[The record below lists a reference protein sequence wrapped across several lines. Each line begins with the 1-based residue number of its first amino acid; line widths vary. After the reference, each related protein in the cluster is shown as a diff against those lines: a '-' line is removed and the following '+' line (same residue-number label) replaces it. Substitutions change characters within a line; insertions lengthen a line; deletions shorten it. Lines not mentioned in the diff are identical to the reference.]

1 MFEVGHGQSVRRFA
15 IVLAL
20 LSATSLFVT
29 GWILWDV
36 GREQEIVERIIGHL
50 PSSDLQVAQELSGD
64 LRMQRGLSVLLT
76 LNTLVTVLALAVVI
90 RGYWTSERSLRD
102 VKVLAVD
109 ILASMDIGVLTT
121 DMLGKITSINPLG
134 RDLLGETL
142 HNCSHQIVGT
152 HLRDLPAE
160 HAILHALFDD
170 VNNQQITI
178 RDRDYQLATAGQ
190 LQVLRAGCALL
201 RNQAG
206 ERTGTVIQVRN
217 VTQRLLNEQRLR
229 RMERFMGLG
238 ALAAGL
244 QHVIRNPLAA
254 LSLHVQL
261 LSERMHTVASD
272 DEATELL
279 DIVQSEVSRIKDV
292 LDGFRNYASIQELG
306 RAPTDVAVL
315 ISKLIRFLRPQTENQ
330 NVSVRFVASKCEQ
343 SIIDADVAQL
353 EQVLLNLALNALDAM
368 PEGGSLLFE
377 LENRPKLLCIQVAD
391 TGAGIPIDIQA
402 QVFDPYFTTRGEGTG
417 MGLALCD
424 KIVRQHGGSI
434 DFQTSGAGTRFTVS
448 LPCKDML

>member
-1 MFEVGHGQSVRRFA
+1 MFEVGQGQSVRRFA
-15 IVLAL
+15 VVLAL
-20 LSATSLFVT
+20 LSATSLVVT
-29 GWILWDV
+29 GWIHWDV
-36 GREQEIVERIIGHL
+36 TREQQIVERIIGHL
-50 PSSDLQVAQELSGD
+50 PSSDLAAAQELSGD
-64 LRMQRGLSVLLT
+64 LRMQGGLSVLLA

-90 RGYWTSERSLRD
+90 RGYLTSERSLRD

-109 ILASMDIGVLTT
+109 ILASMDVGVLTT
-121 DMLGKITSINPLG
+121 DMKGKVTSINPLG
-134 RDLLGETL
+134 LELLGGSPRL
-142 HNCSHQIVGT
+142 VGT
-152 HLRDLPAE
+152 QLCNLPNE
-160 HAILHALFDD
+160 HAALNSLFEE
-170 VNNQQITI
+170 VTREQHTI
-178 RDRDYQLATAGQ
+178 RDRDYQINAPGQ
-190 LQVLRAGCALL
+190 QQVLRAGCALL
-201 RNQAG
+201 CNQADQ
-206 ERTGTVIQVRN
+206 RIGTVLQLRN

-244 QHVIRNPLAA
+244 QHEIRNPLAA

-261 LSERMHTVASD
+261 LGERLHAISSD
-272 DEATELL
+272 DETTELL
-279 DIVQSEVSRIKDV
+279 DILQTELTRIKHV

-315 ISKLIRFLRPQTENQ
+315 ISKLVRFLRPQTENQ
-330 NVSVRFVASKCEQ
+330 NVSVRFVASKCHQ

-368 PEGGSLLFE
+368 PDGGTLLFE
-377 LENRPKLLCIQVAD
+377 IENRPKLLCIQVAD
-391 TGAGIPIDIQA
+391 TGSGIPIDIQP

-434 DFQTSGAGTRFTVS
+434 DFQSNASGTRFTVS
-448 LPCKDML
+448 LPCKDSL